1 MKILYMENI
10 FIRKQFFLMFKTFEM
25 IIIFILSKC
34 PIMIILP
41 TFFNIQF
48 YDETWDKT
56 TEDLCKAAK
65 ESWLCTLYEQP

>member
-10 FIRKQFFLMFKTFEM
+10 FIRKQFFLTFKTFEM

-48 YDETWDKT
+48 YDET
-56 TEDLCKAAK
+56 
-65 ESWLCTLYEQP
+65 